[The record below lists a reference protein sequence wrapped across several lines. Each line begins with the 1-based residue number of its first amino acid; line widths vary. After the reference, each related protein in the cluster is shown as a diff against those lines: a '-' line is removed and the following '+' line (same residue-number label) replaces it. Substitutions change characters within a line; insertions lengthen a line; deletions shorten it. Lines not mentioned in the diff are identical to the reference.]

1 MVGMGTKLIVYVLL
15 FDVFLSLMVGA
26 YSGITPPSIPP
37 EPNYSIAQAI
47 ASSIVWTAGWGPL
60 TLWGPV
66 TLIPPFNLLGAQF
79 PGLTLPGV
87 TIPGVTLFSIS
98 FSWLA
103 PILYLSQWI
112 IWVFQVI
119 ESVVSYLFSIFT
131 SSISLLANVSV
142 VGPFLT
148 AFVLII
154 NFILIWELVKL
165 IRGYG
170 P

>member
-15 FDVFLSLMVGA
+15 FDVFLALMVGA
-26 YSGITPPSIPP
+26 YGGITPPSIPP
-37 EPNYSIAQAI
+37 IPSYSFDQAL
-47 ASSIVWTAGWGPL
+47 ASSIVWTVGWPPI

-66 TLIPPFNLLGAQF
+66 TLIPPFSILGANF

-103 PILYLSQWI
+103 PILYLIGWLT
-112 IWVFQVI
+112 WMFQTTD
-119 ESVVSYLFSIFT
+119 SVLGYLISIFT
-131 SSISLLANVSV
+131 SSIGLLANVPT

-148 AFVLII
+148 AFVLIV
-154 NFILIWELVKL
+154 NFILIWEVVKL
-165 IRGYG
+165 IRGG